1 MNAHAHWARGA
12 FDQLGPGP
20 LRQFARV
27 REQVPNALGG
37 GEEDVGRTDFHRS
50 VSLTPY
56 YTVPMAMGKR
66 KRTRQPTMWVATTDF
81 STAASHPFYMRLN
94 QLLREHR
101 FDDFA
106 ETECATFYAVTMG
119 RPGLPPGIYFR
130 LLLIGYFEGTLG
142 ALLSVVSAL
151 IDDAMTATW
160 SHRRDHARSACLS
173 FGFAVAESVA

>member
-1 MNAHAHWARGA
+1 MIAHAHWARGA

-81 STAASHPFYMRLN
+81 STAASHPFYMRLD
-94 QLLREHR
+94 QLLSGDPLEE
-101 FDDFA
+101 FA
-106 ETECATFYAVTMG
+106 KTGLATVVGVTV
-119 RPGLPPGIYFR
+119 
-130 LLLIGYFEGTLG
+130 G
-142 ALLSVVSAL
+142 AP
-151 IDDAMTATW
+151 
-160 SHRRDHARSACLS
+160 
-173 FGFAVAESVA
+173 

>member
-1 MNAHAHWARGA
+1 AHWARGA

-56 YTVPMAMGKR
+56 YAVPMAMGKR

-81 STAASHPFYMRLN
+81 FDGGESPVLHAIESTAARASVRRLRRSRVRHDMR
-94 QLLREHR
+94 RH
-101 FDDFA
+101 
-106 ETECATFYAVTMG
+106 
-119 RPGLPPGIYFR
+119 
-130 LLLIGYFEGTLG
+130 
-142 ALLSVVSAL
+142 
-151 IDDAMTATW
+151 DAPAGP
-160 SHRRDHARSACLS
+160 AA
-173 FGFAVAESVA
+173 G